1 MSKFELTGSLETPTN
16 PAMIEAIK
24 ELRSCWPSHE
34 KREMM
39 PYGSQ
44 SGYVMVE
51 LLKGDEIEW
60 TFHLEERSDGTIEV
74 EPNDDYRY
82 QEA

>member
-1 MSKFELTGSLETPTN
+1 MSKFELTGSFNSPTN

-24 ELRSCWPSHE
+24 ELRSCWTGYE

-39 PYGSQ
+39 PYGPQ

-51 LLKGDEIEW
+51 LLKGGEVEW
-60 TFHLEERSDGTIEV
+60 TFHLEEHPDGTIGV
-74 EPNDDYRY
+74 EPNDDY
-82 QEA
+82 